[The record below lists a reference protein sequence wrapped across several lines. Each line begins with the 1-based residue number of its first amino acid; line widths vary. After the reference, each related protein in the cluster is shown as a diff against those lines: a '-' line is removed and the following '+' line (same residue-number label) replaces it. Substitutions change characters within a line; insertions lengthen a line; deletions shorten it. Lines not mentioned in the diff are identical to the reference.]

1 MFEARCPPV
10 LSQEGQSGVVM
21 QQPKFGCLWVGGDL
35 VQSQGGSVPG
45 LCMSRGSTS
54 LQKVLGLTV
63 L

>member
-1 MFEARCPPV
+1 MFGARCSPV

-35 VQSQGGSVPG
+35 VQSGGSVPG
-45 LCMSRGSTS
+45 LCMSWGSIS